1 MLLVVVVGVREV
13 EVHTGV
19 PSVGEWGGGG
29 GCGARGEW
37 WGRGEMLGA
46 KRGGVGQVGRTLL
59 VRGCR
64 EPWIWGR
71 LCRRLWTS
79 MEVRVTSSRWLRR

>member
-1 MLLVVVVGVREV
+1 MVVVVVGVGEV

-29 GCGARGEW
+29 GCGARGERGW
-37 WGRGEMLGA
+37 RGEMLGA
-46 KRGGVGQVGRTLL
+46 KRGGVGQVWTTLL
-59 VRGCR
+59 EGGCR

-71 LCRRLWTS
+71 LCRRLGTS